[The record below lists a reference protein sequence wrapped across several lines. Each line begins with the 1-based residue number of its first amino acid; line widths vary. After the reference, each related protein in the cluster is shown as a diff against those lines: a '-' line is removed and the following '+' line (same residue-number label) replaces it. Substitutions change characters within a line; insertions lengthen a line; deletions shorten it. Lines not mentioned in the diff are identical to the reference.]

1 MARRMFPL
9 SKQDA
14 PALAEAVSTGLRNAD
29 APHYSSIDAGALDE
43 RCRRLVDAF
52 LASMDGAPAL
62 FVEYVRGITGERIGE
77 GYYLREIQLALSLL
91 ESRVWQLVAQ
101 RSDVASV
108 VADLAVV
115 TATVGAAKDELARIY
130 LEHKER
136 AEAECVRLTTSRL
149 FAGTEGHVE
158 AEAEEAPAG
167 RR

>member
-1 MARRMFPL
+1 MARRMPAL

-14 PALAEAVSTGLRNAD
+14 PALTEAVSTGLRNAD
-29 APHYSSIDAGALDE
+29 APHYASIDAGALDE
-43 RCRRLVDAF
+43 RCHRLVDAF
-52 LASMDGAPAL
+52 LASMAGSPAV
-62 FVEYVRGITGERIGE
+62 FVEYVRGMTVERIGE

-91 ESRVWQLVAQ
+91 ESRAWHFVAE
-101 RSDVASV
+101 RSNAASV
-108 VADLAVV
+108 VRDLGVV

-136 AEAECVRLTTSRL
+136 AEAECVRLTASRL